1 MEDAVTRIPY
11 DEAYVKAI
19 HLPKEISDLLLV
31 EGLPQLRD
39 KGNDLLGV
47 HFRPM
52 PERGL
57 IQVQHEDGFIT
68 LLPIGYEWEDT
79 AALLGVETGTGAVYS
94 VDASS
99 GEHGLINTSLLRFLE
114 FLQRYAQFIEN
125 FSEVHEPSV
134 MTLEEAQAKL
144 AAFQRGELIPGKK
157 KVHGSGRKEA
167 ISELRAFFAEQ
178 DPGSLSNEESWWSLV
193 LEQLEDGLL

>member
-1 MEDAVTRIPY
+1 MEDAVSRIQY

-19 HLPKEISDLLLV
+19 HLPKESSDLLLV
-31 EGLPQLRD
+31 EGLPQFRD

-47 HFRPM
+47 HFRSM

-57 IQVQHEDGFIT
+57 IQVQHEGGFIK
-68 LLPIGYEWEDT
+68 LLPIGYVWEET

-99 GEHGLINTSLLRFLE
+99 GEHGLINTSLVRFLE

-134 MTLEEAQAKL
+134 MTLEEAKAKL
-144 AAFQRGELIPGKK
+144 AAFQRGELTPGKEK
-157 KVHGSGRKEA
+157 IHGSGRKEA

-178 DPGSLSNEESWWSLV
+178 DPGSLSNEKCWWSLV

>member
-11 DEAYVKAI
+11 DEAYVEAI

-31 EGLPQLRD
+31 EGLPQFRD

-47 HFRPM
+47 HFRSM
-52 PERGL
+52 PERDL
-57 IQVQHEDGFIT
+57 IQVQHEGGFIT
-68 LLPIGYEWEDT
+68 LLPIGYEWEET

-94 VDASS
+94 VDALS

-125 FSEVHEPSV
+125 FSEVLEPSV

-144 AAFQRGELIPGKK
+144 AAFQRGELISGKK

-178 DPGSLSNEESWWSLV
+178 DPGSLSNEKSWWSLV